1 MEQQKKYDFFLC
13 YGRRDLDLVQP
24 WAATLAHYGFSCFM
38 DMTRLQ
44 SGDEFITKIMDSI
57 KQSRA
62 LLYFA
67 SPNANSSSWAQRE
80 LEYAHTIGTKI
91 ILISINNY
99 QDQRFLFLYGLKD
112 ALNYDVNIPVHLQD
126 GFEKLIRNFK
136 QWYPD
141 RESETIVQDESIP
154 AITPKEAPAISLDIP
169 SQHKKS
175 SRLRFLPICLLVCGI
190 IALLSIGVSDHLDA
204 LQKGQKKSPSELAD
218 MPLEAINK
226 ERDQGVDS
234 VVSHIDE
241 AIECAEDEDNDD
253 ETDNFLWLP
262 NPDFVSNHDGPNGG
276 YNDIPPINLY
286 VSLRAVWVLG
296 ITTTLLSIVLIT
308 LSIIYLLKRKSY
320 SIRLY
325 NQKAN
330 GPIEIYLDGDL
341 QDTIEAG
348 VTKNISA
355 KRGEYAVLV
364 QSTLDQEKYLEF
376 VQNFSK
382 NDNNKLITL
391 KFEENTD
398 HRNIEKQASKIYRC
412 FIGGSTKIVHE
423 RNAAR
428 AVLSKLYNQFDNK
441 DFRITAHTFEDFS
454 QKHKDQGHQNE
465 YDNFIRLTA
474 DCAIFIICE
483 KVGTKTIAE
492 YELAIDTLE
501 QTKFKRPTVF
511 VYNDASCKEDESITV
526 FRKKLS
532 ENRAYWRDYNDI
544 DNLMHLIQEDLSSE
558 LWELLYQQR

>member
-13 YGRRDLDLVQP
+13 YSRQDRDLVQP
-24 WAATLAHYGFSCFM
+24 WADALANYGFSYFM
-38 DMTRLQ
+38 DLTSLQ
-44 SGDEFITKIMDSI
+44 SGDEFVTTIMDSI

-80 LEYAHTIGTKI
+80 LEYAHTKGLKI

-99 QDQRFLFLYGLKD
+99 RDQRFLFLYGLKD

-126 GFEKLIRNFK
+126 GFERLIRDFK

-154 AITPKEAPAISLDIP
+154 SITPKEAPAISLDIP
-169 SQHKKS
+169 SQHKK
-175 SRLRFLPICLLVCGI
+175 RLRLKILPICLLVCGI

-234 VVSHIDE
+234 VVSHINE

-526 FRKKLS
+526 FRKKVS

>member
-1 MEQQKKYDFFLC
+1 MEQQKKYDFFIC
-13 YGRRDLDLVQP
+13 YSRHDRDLVQP
-24 WAATLAHYGFSCFM
+24 WADALANCGFSCFM
-38 DMTRLQ
+38 DVTNLQ
-44 SGDEFITKIMDSI
+44 SGDEFVTTIMGSI
-57 KQSRA
+57 EQSRA

-80 LEYAHTIGTKI
+80 LAYAHEEGLKI

-99 QDQRFLFLYGLKD
+99 RDERFLFLFGSKD

-126 GFEKLIRNFK
+126 GFENLIRDFK
-136 QWYPD
+136 RWYPD

-154 AITPKEAPAISLDIP
+154 SITPKEAPAISLDIP

-175 SRLRFLPICLLVCGI
+175 PLLRILPICLLVCGI
-190 IALLSIGVSDHLDA
+190 IALLAIGIRITTS
-204 LQKGQKKSPSELAD
+204 SP
-218 MPLEAINK
+218 
-226 ERDQGVDS
+226 
-234 VVSHIDE
+234 
-241 AIECAEDEDNDD
+241 DD
-253 ETDNFLWLP
+253 FHWLP
-262 NPDFVSNHDGPNGG
+262 NPDFVSNHDCPEGNGGNEGNGG
-276 YNDIPPINLY
+276 YNDIPPVNLY
-286 VSLRAVWVLG
+286 VSWRLVWVLG
-296 ITTTLLSIVLIT
+296 VATTLLSIVLIT
-308 LSIIYLLKRKSY
+308 LSIIYILKRKSY

-355 KRGEYAVLV
+355 KRGEYALLV

-382 NDNNKLITL
+382 DDNNKLITL

-398 HRNIEKQASKIYRC
+398 HRKIEKQTSKIYRC

-483 KVGTKTIAE
+483 KVGVKTIAE

-501 QTKFKRPTVF
+501 QTNYKRPTVF

-526 FRKKLS
+526 FRKKVS

-558 LWELLYQQR
+558 LWELLYQQK

>member
-13 YGRRDLDLVQP
+13 YSRQDRDLVQP
-24 WAATLAHYGFSCFM
+24 WADALANYGFSYFM
-38 DMTRLQ
+38 DLTSLQ
-44 SGDEFITKIMDSI
+44 SGDEFITTIMDSI

-80 LEYAHTIGTKI
+80 LEYAHTKGLKI

-99 QDQRFLFLYGLKD
+99 REKRFLFLFDNKD
-112 ALNYDVNIPVHLQD
+112 ALNYDVKIPVHLQD

-141 RESETIVQDESIP
+141 RESETIVQNESIP
-154 AITPKEAPAISLDIP
+154 SITPKEAPAISLDIP
-169 SQHKKS
+169 SQHKK
-175 SRLRFLPICLLVCGI
+175 RLRLKILPICLLVCGI
-190 IALLSIGVSDHLDA
+190 IALLAIGIITPTS
-204 LQKGQKKSPSELAD
+204 SP
-218 MPLEAINK
+218 
-226 ERDQGVDS
+226 
-234 VVSHIDE
+234 
-241 AIECAEDEDNDD
+241 DD
-253 ETDNFLWLP
+253 FHWLP

-276 YNDIPPINLY
+276 YNDIPPVNLY

-355 KRGEYAVLV
+355 KRGEYALLV
-364 QSTLDQEKYLEF
+364 QSTLDKEKYLEF

-483 KVGTKTIAE
+483 KVGAKTIAE
-492 YELAIDTLE
+492 YELAIDTLKH
-501 QTKFKRPTVF
+501 TNFKRPTVF
-511 VYNDASCKEDESITV
+511 VYNDASCKEDESIIV
-526 FRKKLS
+526 FRKKVS

-558 LWELLYQQR
+558 LWELLYQQK

>member
-13 YGRRDLDLVQP
+13 YSRRDLDLVQP
-24 WAATLAHYGFSCFM
+24 WAATLADYGFSCFM

-44 SGDEFITKIMDSI
+44 SGDEFVTTIMDSI
-57 KQSRA
+57 EQSRA

-67 SPNANSSSWAQRE
+67 SPNASSSSWAQRE
-80 LEYAHTIGTKI
+80 LGYAHAKGLKI

-99 QDQRFLFLYGLKD
+99 QDERFLFLYGLKN

-126 GFEKLIRNFK
+126 GFERLIRDFK

-154 AITPKEAPAISLDIP
+154 SITPKEAPASSLDIP
-169 SQHKKS
+169 RQHKK
-175 SRLRFLPICLLVCGI
+175 RLRLKILPICLLVCGI
-190 IALLSIGVSDHLDA
+190 IALLAIGIISLTS
-204 LQKGQKKSPSELAD
+204 SP
-218 MPLEAINK
+218 
-226 ERDQGVDS
+226 
-234 VVSHIDE
+234 
-241 AIECAEDEDNDD
+241 DD
-253 ETDNFLWLP
+253 FICLP
-262 NPDFVSNHDGPNGG
+262 NPDFVPNRDWPEGIAGNGGNGG
-276 YNDIPPINLY
+276 YNDIPPFNLY

-355 KRGEYAVLV
+355 KRGEYALLV

-412 FIGGSTKIVHE
+412 FIGGSTKIIHE

-483 KVGTKTIAE
+483 KVGVKTIAE

-501 QTKFKRPTVF
+501 QTNFKRPTVF

-526 FRKKLS
+526 FRKKVS

-558 LWELLYQQR
+558 LWELLYQQK

>member
-44 SGDEFITKIMDSI
+44 SGDEFITTIMDSI
-57 KQSRA
+57 EQSRA

-67 SPNANSSSWAQRE
+67 SPNANSSSWAPRE
-80 LEYAHTIGTKI
+80 LEYAHTKGLKI

-99 QDQRFLFLYGLKD
+99 RDERFLFLYGLKD

-126 GFEKLIRNFK
+126 GFEKLIRDFK

-154 AITPKEAPAISLDIP
+154 SITPKEAPAISLDIP
-169 SQHKKS
+169 SQHKK
-175 SRLRFLPICLLVCGI
+175 RLRLKILPICLLVCGI
-190 IALLSIGVSDHLDA
+190 IALLSIGVSITTS
-204 LQKGQKKSPSELAD
+204 SP
-218 MPLEAINK
+218 
-226 ERDQGVDS
+226 
-234 VVSHIDE
+234 
-241 AIECAEDEDNDD
+241 DD
-253 ETDNFLWLP
+253 FQWIP
-262 NPDFVSNHDGPNGG
+262 NPDFVPKQGSPNPNAGG
-276 YNDIPPINLY
+276 HNIPSGNLY
-286 VSLRAVWVLG
+286 VSWRAVLALG
-296 ITTTLLSIVLIT
+296 ITATLLSIMFIT
-308 LSIIYLLKRKSY
+308 LSIIHLHKRKSY

-330 GPIEIYLDGDL
+330 GPVEIYLDGDL
-341 QDTIEAG
+341 QDTMEAG

-355 KRGEYAVLV
+355 KRGEYALLV

-382 NDNNKLITL
+382 DDNNKLITL

-398 HRNIEKQASKIYRC
+398 HRKIEEQTSKIYRC

-483 KVGTKTIAE
+483 KVGVKTIAE

-501 QTKFKRPTVF
+501 QTNFKRPTVF

-526 FRKKLS
+526 FRKKVS

-558 LWELLYQQR
+558 LWELLYQQK

>member
-13 YGRRDLDLVQP
+13 YSRQDRDLVQP
-24 WAATLAHYGFSCFM
+24 WADTLAHYGFSCFM

-44 SGDEFITKIMDSI
+44 SGDEFVTTIIDSI

-62 LLYFA
+62 LLFFA
-67 SPNANSSSWAQRE
+67 SPNANNSSWARRE
-80 LEYAHTIGTKI
+80 LEYADKKGIKI
-91 ILISINNY
+91 IAILINNY
-99 QDQRFLFLYGLKD
+99 QDDWFLFEYGHKD

-126 GFEKLIRNFK
+126 GFERLIRDFK
-136 QWYPD
+136 LWYPD
-141 RESETIVQDESIP
+141 KESETIVQDESIP
-154 AITPKEAPAISLDIP
+154 SITPKEAPAISLDIP
-169 SQHKKS
+169 RQHKKS
-175 SRLRFLPICLLVCGI
+175 PLLRILPICLLVCGI
-190 IALLSIGVSDHLDA
+190 IALLAIGIITLTS
-204 LQKGQKKSPSELAD
+204 SP
-218 MPLEAINK
+218 
-226 ERDQGVDS
+226 
-234 VVSHIDE
+234 
-241 AIECAEDEDNDD
+241 DD
-253 ETDNFLWLP
+253 FHWLP
-262 NPDFVSNHDGPNGG
+262 NPDFVPNHDCPEGNGGNGG
-276 YNDIPPINLY
+276 YNDIPPVNLY

-355 KRGEYAVLV
+355 KRGEYALLV

-526 FRKKLS
+526 FRKKVS

-558 LWELLYQQR
+558 LWELLYQQK